1 MKQLYTRWGRDL
13 DPQNVLQEYPRP
25 LLKRGSYIN
34 LNGYWDYTFTKYL
47 KKPEQYDGQILVPFS
62 PEAVLSEIGG
72 HTYREPGHSAC
83 EELYGYGACKD
94 KEALGKAYRELM
106 RKAQALI
113 PQGLCASVYTQWTD
127 IEEEINGVYTWDRE
141 VRKIF

>member
-47 KKPEQYDGQILVPFS
+47 KNRNSMTGRSLFRFHRRLCS
-62 PEAVLSEIGG
+62 PV
-72 HTYREPGHSAC
+72 YPGSC
-83 EELYGYGACKD
+83 SRTNISGTGAHLRLKN
-94 KEALGKAYRELM
+94 
-106 RKAQALI
+106 
-113 PQGLCASVYTQWTD
+113 GLTKKQ
-127 IEEEINGVYTWDRE
+127 EGV
-141 VRKIF
+141 